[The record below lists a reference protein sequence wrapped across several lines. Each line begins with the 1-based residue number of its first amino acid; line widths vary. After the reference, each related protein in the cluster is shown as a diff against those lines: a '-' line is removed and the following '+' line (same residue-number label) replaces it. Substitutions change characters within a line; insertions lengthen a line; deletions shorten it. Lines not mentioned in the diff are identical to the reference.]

1 MNLKPSHW
9 LVVATAVAGS
19 AVACGCY
26 LLWQPAALRAEAGDS
41 LHDRSPMPGRRTALG
56 ADPSRHIADSRRQT
70 TEIRRAAA
78 AAIKTRDAEPR
89 KIVGSPLQ
97 SGTAPLSEAQ
107 WFARAARVG
116 QEANHELSRLAGLLD
131 LDSAQQ
137 DQLFAVLAR
146 QSNSWL
152 PGMQPNRGTL
162 GGTATPLES
171 EFPSE
176 ADEVMAYLNA
186 DQQQT
191 LIQEEMDRQ
200 AWWEEVL
207 PQLLPPQLQ
216 DTTAPT
222 ATDSAPDTKPF
233 EGNEVLLEE

>member
-9 LVVATAVAGS
+9 FVVATAVAGS

-26 LLWQPAALRAEAGDS
+26 LLRQPAALRAEAGNS
-41 LHDRSPMPGRRTALG
+41 LHDRSPIVGRRTTAG
-56 ADPSRHIADSRRQT
+56 SDASRHIADSRRQT
-70 TEIRRAAA
+70 SQNRRAAA
-78 AAIKTRDAEPR
+78 TTNSRDAEPR
-89 KIVGSPLQ
+89 KIVGSPPQ
-97 SGTAPLSEAQ
+97 GGTATMSEAQ
-107 WFARAARVG
+107 WFARAAKVG

-152 PGMQPNRGTL
+152 PGMQPNRNAL

-171 EFPSE
+171 EFPTE

-191 LIQEEMDRQ
+191 LIQAEMDRQ

-216 DTTAPT
+216 DATTPT

-233 EGNEVLLEE
+233 DGNEVLLEE